1 MKTKKLAL
9 INGVVGLV
17 GGIFLIL
24 AIFILAA
31 SAVNDVANSFS
42 SSTVSTSSTTLTSML
57 TVCIKIALLVLGIMG
72 SVYYKEDERISA
84 APHVLL
90 IVGGALSII
99 PFLGWVGGILAI
111 IGGSL
116 YLSSLKRFEE

>member
-1 MKTKKLAL
+1 MKTKNLAL
-9 INGVVGLV
+9 INGLVGLI

-24 AIFILAA
+24 WFFIPAA
-31 SAVNDVANSFS
+31 
-42 SSTVSTSSTTLTSML
+42 LI
-57 TVCIKIALLVLGIMG
+57 VCIKIALLVLGIVG

-90 IVGGALSII
+90 IVGGALSLI

-116 YLSSLKRFEE
+116 YLSSLKRFQE